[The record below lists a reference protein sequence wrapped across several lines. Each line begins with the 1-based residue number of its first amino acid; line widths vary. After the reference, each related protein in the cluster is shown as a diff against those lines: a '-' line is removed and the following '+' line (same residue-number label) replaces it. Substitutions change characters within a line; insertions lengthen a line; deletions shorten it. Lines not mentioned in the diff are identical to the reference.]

1 MVKSAA
7 KEQWKK
13 EWNQNSDNAKAL
25 RRLTKIRGVR
35 SGLKLF
41 EAQRDRSTV
50 AKITQLRT
58 GHCGLNMYLHRFNI
72 SDSPYCE
79 CGYGKE
85 TVEHYLLEC
94 RTHKEER
101 KKLRKEA
108 GTGKMK
114 IQVLLGNSK
123 VLKHTMQY
131 ITNTKR
137 LV

>member
-1 MVKSAA
+1 
-7 KEQWKK
+7 
-13 EWNQNSDNAKAL
+13 
-25 RRLTKIRGVR
+25 
-35 SGLKLF
+35 
-41 EAQRDRSTV
+41 
-50 AKITQLRT
+50 
-58 GHCGLNMYLHRFNI
+58 MYLHRFNI

-85 TVEHYLLEC
+85 TVEHYLLQC
-94 RTHKEER
+94 RTYKEER

-108 GTGKMK
+108 GAGKMK
-114 IQVLLGNSK
+114 IQVLLGNPK